1 LICYDD
7 LVYIAGSLG
16 IEVVYRDIHSKKPLL
31 DGYAAPYKKLIV
43 IEKTIK
49 YTTHGLCVL
58 AEEIGH
64 CLYPPLSNHIMY
76 HRSDY
81 HNMNQWQCDNLA
93 VQVAKEEN
101 QAIVFATNL
110 LIPDSVFWEYFESGP
125 HEIWEWCDYFCVAE
139 WFMRRK
145 IGLMRAKKGFRWRN
159 AIARAQH
166 NSL

>member
-7 LVYIAGSLG
+7 LIYMASSLG

-31 DGYAAPYKKLIV
+31 DGYADPQKKLIV
-43 IEKTIK
+43 LEKSIE

-58 AEEIGH
+58 AEELGH

-81 HNMNQWQCDNLA
+81 HNMNQWNCDSLA

-101 QAIVFATNL
+101 QAIMFATRL
-110 LIPDSVFWEYFESGP
+110 LIPNNEFWKYFSKGP
-125 HEIWEWCDYFCVAE
+125 REIWEWCEHFGVTE

-145 IGLMRAKKGFRWRN
+145 IGFMRAKQRFRWRD
-159 AIARAQH
+159 AIARACL
-166 NSL
+166 S